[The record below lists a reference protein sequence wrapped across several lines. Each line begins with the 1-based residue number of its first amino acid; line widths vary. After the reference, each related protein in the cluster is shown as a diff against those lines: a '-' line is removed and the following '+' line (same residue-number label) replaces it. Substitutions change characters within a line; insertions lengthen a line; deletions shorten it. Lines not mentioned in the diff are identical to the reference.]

1 MLNALEA
8 MESKLFWNVTVLAL
22 GISNKTLFDEAV
34 HLVTRMGLDILKLVS
49 VLLTI
54 DLTIN

>member
-1 MLNALEA
+1 MLKKVNALEVL
-8 MESKLFWNVTVLAL
+8 EKKLFWNVTVLAL

-34 HLVTRMGLDILKLVS
+34 RLVTLIGLDILKLVS

-54 DLTIN
+54 DL